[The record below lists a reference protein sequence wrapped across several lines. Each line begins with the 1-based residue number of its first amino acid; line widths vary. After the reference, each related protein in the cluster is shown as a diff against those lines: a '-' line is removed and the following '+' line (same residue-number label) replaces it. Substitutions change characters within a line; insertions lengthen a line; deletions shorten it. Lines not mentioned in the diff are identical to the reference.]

1 MTKDTLSETAALRAL
16 LSETSDT
23 HMLAEMLG
31 FVADRLMALDVDQLC
46 GAGAHERS
54 DDRVNRRNGYR
65 TRAWET
71 RAGKVDVKIPKLRK
85 GSYFPEFLEPRRAAE
100 KAMTAVIQEAYV
112 QGLSTRSVDDLVKA
126 MGMTGVSKSQVS
138 RLCGEIDERVD
149 AFLNRPLEGEWPYL
163 WLDATYIKVRR
174 GGRIVSVA
182 AIVAVAVNLDG
193 RREVL
198 GIAVQ
203 PSEAEVFWDEF
214 LRSLADRGLRGTRLI
229 IADDHKGLKAAAAKV
244 LGATV
249 QRCRVHFMRNALACV
264 GKKDRPI
271 VIAALRTAFD
281 QDTLAASKDHW
292 AKLIDA
298 FEPRH
303 PKLAELMRRAEE
315 DVLAYKSF
323 PRDHWA
329 KIHSTNPLER
339 LNKEIKRR
347 TNVVGIFPNE
357 AAVTRLV
364 GALMLEQN
372 DEWAIT
378 RRYMT
383 LETVAAICD
392 TAPMDPAKI
401 AAL

>member
-1 MTKDTLSETAALRAL
+1 
-16 LSETSDT
+16 
-23 HMLAEMLG
+23 
-31 FVADRLMALDVDQLC
+31 
-46 GAGAHERS
+46 
-54 DDRVNRRNGYR
+54 
-65 TRAWET
+65 
-71 RAGKVDVKIPKLRK
+71 
-85 GSYFPEFLEPRRAAE
+85 
-100 KAMTAVIQEAYV
+100 
-112 QGLSTRSVDDLVKA
+112 VDDPVKA

-138 RLCGEIDERVD
+138 RLCGETDERVD
-149 AFLNRPLEGEWPYL
+149 AFPGRPLEGDWPCL
-163 WLDATYIKVRR
+163 WRDATCIKLRR
-174 GGRIVSVA
+174 GGRIVGVA
-182 AIVAVAVNLDG
+182 AMVAVAVNLDG
-193 RREVL
+193 RREVP

-203 PSEAEVFWDEF
+203 PGEAEVFRDAF

-244 LGATV
+244 PGATV
-249 QRCRVHFMRNALACV
+249 QRCRVHFRRNALACV
-264 GKKDRPI
+264 GRRDRPI
-271 VIAALRTAFD
+271 VTAALRTAFD
-281 QDTLAASKDHW
+281 QDTLAASKEHW
-292 AKLIDA
+292 TKLIDA

-303 PKLAELMRRAEE
+303 PRLAELMRRAGE

-323 PRDHWA
+323 PKEHWA

-339 LNKEIKRR
+339 LNKEIRRR

-383 LETVAAICD
+383 LETVAICD
-392 TAPMDPAKI
+392 TAPMDPAEI

>member
-1 MTKDTLSETAALRAL
+1 MTKQSIAEIEALKAL
-16 LSETSDT
+16 LLEGPD
-23 HMLAEMLG
+23 HLVLAEMLG
-31 FVADRLMALDVDQLC
+31 FVADRLMALDADQLC
-46 GAGAHERS
+46 GAGKNERS
-54 DDRVNRRNGYR
+54 ANRANHRNGYR
-65 TRAWET
+65 PRTWET
-71 RAGKVDVKIPKLRK
+71 RAGRVDLKIPKLRK
-85 GSYFPEFLEPRRAAE
+85 GSYFPDFLEPRRAAE
-100 KAMTAVIQEAYV
+100 KAMAAVIQEAYV

-138 RLCGEIDERVD
+138 RLCGEIDERVN
-149 AFLNRPLEGEWPYL
+149 AFLNRSLEGDWPYL
-163 WLDATYIKVRR
+163 WLDATYIKARR

-182 AIVAVAVNLDG
+182 AIVAVGVNTDG

-198 GIAVQ
+198 GVAVQ

-214 LRSLADRGLRGTRLI
+214 LRSLADRGLRGVKLI

-244 LGATV
+244 MGASV

-271 VIAALRTAFD
+271 VTAALRTAFE
-281 QDTLAASKDHW
+281 QDTLAASKEHW
-292 AKLIDA
+292 AKLIEA

-303 PKLAELMRRAEE
+303 PKLAELMRRAED
-315 DVLAYKSF
+315 DVLAYKAF
-323 PRDHWA
+323 PPEHWS

-357 AAVTRLV
+357 AAITRLV
-364 GALMLEQN
+364 GALMLERN
-372 DEWAIT
+372 DEWAVS

-383 LETVAAICD
+383 LETVAAVCD
-392 TAPMDPAKI
+392 DNLMDPAMI

>member
-1 MTKDTLSETAALRAL
+1 MTKQTLSELEALQAV
-16 LSETSDT
+16 LSEVPD
-23 HMLAEMLG
+23 HLALAEMLG
-31 FVADRLMALDVDQLC
+31 FVAERLMALDVDRLC
-46 GAGAHERS
+46 GAGTHERS
-54 DDRVNRRNGYR
+54 EHRANHRNGYR
-65 TRAWET
+65 QRSWQT
-71 RAGKVDVKIPKLRK
+71 RAGSVDLKIPKLRK

-100 KAMTAVIQEAYV
+100 KAMAAVIQEAYV

-126 MGMTGVSKSQVS
+126 MGLTGVSKSQVS
-138 RLCGEIDERVD
+138 RLCGEIDGRVN
-149 AFLNRPLEGEWPYL
+149 AFLTRPLEGDWPYL
-163 WLDATYIKVRR
+163 WLDATYIKARR

-182 AIVAVAVNLDG
+182 AIVAVGVNTDG

-198 GIAVQ
+198 GVAVQ
-203 PSEAEVFWDEF
+203 PSEAEVFWDDF
-214 LRSLADRGLRGTRLI
+214 LRSLTDRGLRGVRLI

-244 LGATV
+244 MGASV

-264 GKKDRPI
+264 GKKDKPI
-271 VIAALRTAFD
+271 VSAALRTAFD
-281 QDTLAASKDHW
+281 QATLNASKENW
-292 AKLIDA
+292 IKLIEA

-303 PKLAELMRRAEE
+303 PKLAELMRRAED
-315 DVLAYKSF
+315 DVLTYKTF
-323 PRDHWA
+323 PKDHWA

-357 AAVTRLV
+357 AAVIRLV

-372 DEWAIT
+372 DEWAVT

-383 LETVAAICD
+383 LETVAAICHD
-392 TAPMDPAKI
+392 TQMDPAMI

>member
-16 LSETSDT
+16 LSETPDT
-23 HMLAEMLG
+23 HVLAEMLG

-46 GAGAHERS
+46 GAGAHQRS
-54 DDRVNRRNGYR
+54 ADRANHRNGYR
-65 TRAWET
+65 ARAWNT
-71 RAGKVDVKIPKLRK
+71 RAGTVDVQIPKLRK
-85 GSYFPEFLEPRRAAE
+85 GSYFPEFLEPRRVAE

-149 AFLNRPLEGEWPYL
+149 AFLKRPLEGEWPYL

-174 GGRIVSVA
+174 SGRIVSVA
-182 AIVAVAVNLDG
+182 VIVAVAVNLDG

-214 LRSLADRGLRGTRLI
+214 IRSLADRRLRGTRLI
-229 IADDHKGLKAAAAKV
+229 IADDHKGLKAAASKV
-244 LGATV
+244 LGASV

-271 VIAALRTAFD
+271 VTAALRTAFD
-281 QDTLAASKDHW
+281 QDTLKASQKHW
-292 AKLIDA
+292 AKLIQA

-303 PKLAELMRRAEE
+303 PKLAELMRRAED

-357 AAVTRLV
+357 AAITRLV

-392 TAPMDPAKI
+392 TAPMDPATI

>member
-1 MTKDTLSETAALRAL
+1 MTKDKLSETAALRAL
-16 LSETSDT
+16 LSETPDT
-23 HMLAEMLG
+23 QVLAEMLG
-31 FVADRLMALDVDQLC
+31 FVADRLMALDVEQLC
-46 GAGAHERS
+46 GAAAHERS
-54 DDRVNRRNGYR
+54 ADRMNHRNGYR
-65 TRAWET
+65 ARSWET
-71 RAGKVDVKIPKLRK
+71 RAGTVDVKIPKLRK
-85 GSYFPEFLEPRRAAE
+85 GAYFPEFLEPRRAAE

-112 QGLSTRSVDDLVKA
+112 QGVSTRSVDDLVKS

-174 GGRIVSVA
+174 AGRIVSVA
-182 AIVAVAVNLDG
+182 TIVAVAVNLDG

-214 LRSLADRGLRGTRLI
+214 LRALADRGLRGTRLI

-271 VIAALRTAFD
+271 VTAALRTAFD
-281 QDTLAASKDHW
+281 RDTLKASKEHW
-292 AKLIDA
+292 AKLIEA

-303 PKLAELMRRAEE
+303 FKLAELMRRTED

-392 TAPMDPAKI
+392 NAPMDPATI

>member
-1 MTKDTLSETAALRAL
+1 MTENTVAEIEALRAL
-16 LSETSDT
+16 LSESSDT
-23 HMLAEMLG
+23 MVLAEMLG
-31 FVADRLMALDVDQLC
+31 YVADRLMALDADQLC
-46 GAGAHERS
+46 GAGKHERS
-54 DDRVNRRNGYR
+54 GERANHRNGYR
-65 TRAWET
+65 SRRWET
-71 RAGKVDVKIPKLRK
+71 RAGAVDLKIPKLRR
-85 GSYFPEFLEPRRAAE
+85 GSYFPEFLEPRRVAE
-100 KAMTAVIQEAYV
+100 KAMAAVIQEAYV

-138 RLCGEIDERVD
+138 RLCGEIDDRVN
-149 AFLNRPLEGEWPYL
+149 AFLNRPLEGDWPYL
-163 WLDATYIKVRR
+163 WLDATYIKARR

-182 AIVAVAVNLDG
+182 AIVAVGVNTDG

-198 GIAVQ
+198 GVAVQ

-214 LRSLADRGLRGTRLI
+214 LRSLADRGLRGVKLI

-244 LGATV
+244 MGASV

-271 VIAALRTAFD
+271 VAAALRTAFD
-281 QDTLAASKDHW
+281 QDTLAASKEHL

-303 PKLAELMRRAEE
+303 PKLAELMRRAED
-315 DVLAYKSF
+315 DVLAYKTF
-323 PRDHWA
+323 PKDHWP

-347 TNVVGIFPNE
+347 TNVIGIFPNE
-357 AAVTRLV
+357 AAITRLV
-364 GALMLEQN
+364 GALMMEQN
-372 DEWAIT
+372 DEWAVT

-383 LETVAAICD
+383 LETVAAVCD
-392 TAPMDPAKI
+392 DSAMDPAMI
-401 AAL
+401 AAM

>member
-1 MTKDTLSETAALRAL
+1 M
-16 LSETSDT
+16 
-23 HMLAEMLG
+23 
-31 FVADRLMALDVDQLC
+31 
-46 GAGAHERS
+46 
-54 DDRVNRRNGYR
+54 
-65 TRAWET
+65 
-71 RAGKVDVKIPKLRK
+71 KIPKLRK
-85 GSYFPEFLEPRRAAE
+85 GSYLPEFLEPRRAAE

-149 AFLNRPLEGEWPYL
+149 AFLNRPLEGDWPYL

-203 PSEAEVFWDEF
+203 PSEAEVSWDEF
-214 LRSLADRGLRGTRLI
+214 LRSLADRGLRGIRLI

-264 GKKDRPI
+264 GKKDKPI
-271 VIAALRTAFD
+271 VTAALRTAFD
-281 QDTLAASKDHW
+281 QDTLAESKEHW

-298 FEPRH
+298 FETRH
-303 PKLAELMRRAEE
+303 PKLAELMRRAED

-323 PRDHWA
+323 PREHWV

-392 TAPMDPAKI
+392 TTPMDPATI